1 VFDNDVHIFR
11 TLSSRTQRPDKLKL
25 REKPSKVYC
34 MTTFAI
40 HLIDRILAF
49 RLATYMS
56 LLSFQLI
63 ANFNKNKNNTAEY
76 AGNIQ

>member
-1 VFDNDVHIFR
+1 
-11 TLSSRTQRPDKLKL
+11 
-25 REKPSKVYC
+25 
-34 MTTFAI
+34 MTMFAI

-63 ANFNKNKNNTAEY
+63 ANFNKNKNKNNTAEY